1 MTDLEKVREASDLV
15 ERVALERG
23 NTEEEHQLVREI
35 LRAILETHAIVPK
48 EPTSDMIF
56 APHRKVFIVR
66 EEADFTPT
74 GDEARE
80 VYKLMLAAAP
90 DPLEEVRGNDLGQG
104 QGSAFGFARDQE

>member
-1 MTDLEKVREASDLV
+1 MSDLV
-15 ERVALERG
+15 ERVARALIKRQETHGIMDTPYSEMAR
-23 NTEEEHQLVREI
+23 I
-35 LRAILETHAIVPK
+35 ALRAILETHAIVPK